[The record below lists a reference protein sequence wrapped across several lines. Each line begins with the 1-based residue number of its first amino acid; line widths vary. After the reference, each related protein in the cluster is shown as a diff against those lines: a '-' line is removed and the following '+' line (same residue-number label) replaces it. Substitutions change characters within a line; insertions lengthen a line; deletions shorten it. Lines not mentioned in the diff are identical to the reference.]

1 MVVLS
6 KIYTKTGDQGETSL
20 GSGVRVKKHSLRV
33 NAYGTVDEA
42 NAIIGIARLNADNKI
57 DAILSRIQNDLFD
70 LGADL
75 CRPEKPDTQQSRLR
89 ISSNQVARLEQEI
102 DEINAG
108 LNPLNSFVL
117 PGGTPA
123 SSYLHVARTIVRRAE
138 RLIIKLADEENI
150 NSNLLKYINRLSDH
164 LFVLARKTNNNGKDD
179 VLWEPGEHS

>member
-1 MVVLS
+1 MVRLT
-6 KIYTKTGDQGETSL
+6 KIYTRTGDGGQTRLGDMSQVSKTSL
-20 GSGVRVKKHSLRV
+20 RID
-33 NAYGTVDEA
+33 AYGCVDEL
-42 NAIIGIARLNADNKI
+42 NSAIGLARSDHSIFDEL
-57 DAILSRIQNDLFD
+57 LGRVQNDLFD

-164 LFVLARKTNNNGKDD
+164 LFVLARKTNNNGKDA